1 MLADLL
7 LRSALDH
14 ATRGW
19 PVFPLRPGD
28 KRPAIRDWETRATT
42 DLDRIHRA
50 WAAGPYNIGVA
61 CGPAR
66 LVVIDLDS
74 PKPGTDVP
82 ARWQRPG
89 IVNGADV
96 FALLAEHAGVRLPVQ
111 TYSVSTAG
119 GGSQHLYF
127 SAPPDGPS
135 PRNTAG
141 RLGWLIDTRAA
152 GGYVVGAGSQITGRS
167 YRRILDL
174 PVAPLPGW
182 ISTLLNNND
191 DRQPAPTTGQLIEAV
206 KHPSRYAATALGAE
220 LDRVLAARPGGR
232 NHTLNQA
239 AFALGQLAA
248 AGFLPAGLAGEA
260 LTQAANAIGLPA
272 GEAAGTIRSG
282 LNAGARNP
290 RGLAARTGL

>member
-1 MLADLL
+1 MLSDPL

-14 ATRGW
+14 ANRGW

-50 WAAGPYNIGVA
+50 WTAGPYNIGVA

-74 PKPGTDVP
+74 PKPGSEIP
-82 ARWQRPG
+82 ARWRRPG
-89 IVNGADV
+89 IVNGANV
-96 FALLAEHAGVRLPVQ
+96 FALLAGDAGERLPIQ

-119 GGSQHLYF
+119 GGGQHLYF
-127 SAPPDGPS
+127 STSPDGPKL
-135 PRNTAG
+135 RNTAG
-141 RLGWLIDTRAA
+141 RLGWLIDTRAT
-152 GGYVVGAGSQITGRS
+152 GGYVVGVGSRITGRS
-167 YRRILDL
+167 YRPILDL

-182 ISTLLNNND
+182 ISALLAND
-191 DRQPAPTTGQLIEAV
+191 DRQPAPTTGQPFGAV
-206 KHPSRYAATALGAE
+206 KHPSLYAATALEAE
-220 LDRVLAARPGGR
+220 LDRVLAARPGSR

-239 AFALGQLAA
+239 AFALGRLAA
-248 AGFLPAGLAGEA
+248 TGFLPAGLAGEA

-272 GEAAGTIRSG
+272 GEAAATIRSG
-282 LNAGARNP
+282 LIAGARHP
-290 RGLAARTGL
+290 RELAARTGS

>member
-19 PVFPLRPGD
+19 PVFPLRPGE

-66 LVVIDLDS
+66 LVAIDLDS
-74 PKPGTDVP
+74 PKPGADVP
-82 ARWQRPG
+82 ARWRRPG

-96 FALLAEHAGVRLPVQ
+96 FALLAEHAGMRLPIQ
-111 TYSVSTAG
+111 TYSVSTARG
-119 GGSQHLYF
+119 GGQHLYF

-135 PRNTAG
+135 LRNTAG
-141 RLGWLIDTRAA
+141 RLGWLIDTRAT
-152 GGYVVGAGSQITGRS
+152 GGYVVGAGSRIAGRS
-167 YRRILDL
+167 YRPILDL

-182 ISTLLNNND
+182 ISTLLAND
-191 DRQPAPTTGQLIEAV
+191 DGQPAPTTRQPFGAV

-220 LDRVLAARPGGR
+220 LDRVLAARPGSR

-239 AFALGQLAA
+239 AFALGRLAA
-248 AGFLPAGLAGEA
+248 TGFLPAGLAGEA
-260 LTQAANAIGLPA
+260 LAQAAKAIGLPA
-272 GEAAGTIRSG
+272 GEAAATIRSG
-282 LNAGARNP
+282 LIAGARNP
-290 RGLAARTGL
+290 RELAARTGS